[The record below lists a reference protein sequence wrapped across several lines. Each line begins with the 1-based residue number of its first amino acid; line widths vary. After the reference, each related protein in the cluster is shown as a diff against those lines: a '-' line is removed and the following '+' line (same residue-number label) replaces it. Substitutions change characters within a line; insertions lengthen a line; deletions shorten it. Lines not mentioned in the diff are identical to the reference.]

1 MTRRAFRG
9 DLLMRLIRPLVRAIV
24 TLVAIGVTTVLV
36 VAVWHTYMIAPWT
49 RDGRVL
55 AEVVDIAPEIPGTI
69 VSVPVH
75 DNQFVHKGDVL
86 YQLDPVRFRLAI
98 AEAQATVERAA
109 QQLRLD
115 KADARRRQGLNG
127 VVSAEEQEQ
136 YAIHAA
142 MTAAVLDAARATL
155 DVANLNMVRSV
166 LRSPVNGYVTNLRLR
181 VGDYANVGE
190 TRIAVIDADSFWIYG
205 YFEETQIHG
214 VHIGDPARIKLMGY
228 RQTLTG
234 HVESITRGINDQDS
248 QINRFGLPD
257 VNPVFTWVRLAQ
269 RIPVRVAIETV
280 PPGILLAAGM
290 TCSVSVG
297 DAANPPDTP
306 FGQLLGLLQDY
317 L

>member
-1 MTRRAFRG
+1 MTRRAFRMHV
-9 DLLMRLIRPLVRAIV
+9 LMRLIRPLVRAIV
-24 TLVAIGVTTVLV
+24 TIVVTGVATVLV

-55 AEVVDIAPEIPGTI
+55 AEVVDVAPEIPGTI
-69 VSVPVH
+69 VSVPVR
-75 DNQFVHKGDVL
+75 DNQFVRKGDVL
-86 YQLDPVRFRLAI
+86 FELDPVRFRLAI
-98 AEAQATVERAA
+98 AEAQAAVDRAT

-115 KADARRRQGLNG
+115 QANARRRQGLNG

-142 MTAAVLDAARATL
+142 VASADLDAARAAL
-155 DVANLNMVRSV
+155 GVANLNMVRSV

-181 VGDYANVGE
+181 VGDYATVGQS
-190 TRIAVIDADSFWIYG
+190 RVAVIDADSFWIYG

-214 VHIGDPARIKLMGY
+214 VHVGDPARIKLMGY

-280 PPGILLAAGM
+280 PPGILLAGGM

-297 DAANPPDTP
+297 DAANPPNTP
-306 FGQLLGLLQDY
+306 FGHLLGLLQDY